1 MSNKNIFL
9 VTLLSCSALVYPSL
23 VQAETVSAKTSW
35 AIGRVASMSQGSY
48 CTMAQKYSD
57 DTVLTLARNTSEE
70 NSLAIDFKDNKFK
83 SLDKQDVTLSPQGG
97 SPQKF
102 SVKPKSE
109 RTIVINLGK
118 DGQMIDKIANAENL
132 SVDMG
137 GKVIQ
142 FAMNEFKAGQ
152 AELQACMS
160 GLKSASANINKL
172 TEENLVRRQV
182 AVIRTPEIETSQPT
196 AEGLLAAM
204 PMPSADI
211 TPAVSPQKEAEF
223 IQVKEAVKPA
233 EIQPPKDNQDIL
245 SLKEENAQLTRAISE
260 QRQSFENQKS
270 SKEMGA
276 LNELREKL
284 NMAQSENESLKSEL
298 DKQKTIAGKTENL
311 ANQSQRSSQELEALK
326 AENETLKNQLKIA
339 STSKPAPASVAVAD
353 DEVIK
358 VRNEL
363 RQVSG
368 QLDVLKAENLAL
380 KDQIVTLQK
389 GTESNQLKA
398 AGGNWDIEQSTR
410 RYQESQ
416 REIVRLGALLQA
428 KDAKCTQ
435 EKKDIEYMLFDPAI
449 ADKAQIAMLNS
460 LEDKVKEKE
469 DKLKLAEN
477 KVAEAQGNVSSEK
490 DAEINQLKQS
500 IVQTKLEYAEKLKQ
514 ANQSQDEVIASLKS
528 EMDKK
533 NQQLTMAQ
541 AEVEKSKLSESTMST
556 KQQSIDLLKAELAEK
571 SQQLAEAQKKNQDAV
586 NTNASLADKDVE
598 INQLKKSIV
607 QTKLEYDEKL
617 KQANQS
623 QDEVIASLKIEMDQK
638 NQQMTKAQT
647 EIEKSKLTE
656 LTLITKQQSLDSLKA
671 ELAQKNQ
678 QLAEAQK
685 KYQDAENINASLADK
700 DKELVTLKAE
710 LAQKNQ
716 GLIDAQAKIKDSEN
730 INASLADKDKE
741 LVTLK
746 AELAQKNQ
754 ALIDAQTKIQQASAK
769 VVENKDAEQSAA
781 VGNLQFQIQQA
792 NQQIL
797 ILQKQIAEQKN
808 TMVQAA
814 AVVPQ
819 VPAVVPQ
826 VPAVVPQVEPVY
838 QQPVQSV
845 NFKSVGEMELLL
857 KNAGIDVLGPLQN
870 VQGGNPNTYRAY
882 SWKTGSLFGSVE
894 MKKVSDVSQFNTAV
908 DQYLD
913 RAKTR
918 CKGEFAAIPSEDI
931 PSMGKLKAYEI
942 ACVGDST
949 SSSASVVFN
958 YSDNIVTTIAHEGRA
973 EAMDLVID
981 ARDKVAGQ
989 F

>member
-35 AIGRVASMSQGSY
+35 AISRVASMSQGSY

-70 NSLAIDFKDNKFK
+70 YSLAIDFKENQFK
-83 SLDKQDVTLSPQGG
+83 SLDKQDMTLSPQGG
-97 SPQKF
+97 PPKKF

-109 RTIVINLGK
+109 RTVVINIGK
-118 DGQMIDKIANAENL
+118 DGQMIDKIANTENL

-137 GKVIQ
+137 GKKIQ

-152 AELQACMS
+152 AELQNCMI

-172 TEENLVRRQV
+172 TEENLVKRQV
-182 AVIRTPEIETSQPT
+182 AVIRTPEIETPQPT

-223 IQVKEAVKPA
+223 IQVKEAVKPI
-233 EIQPPKDNQDIL
+233 EIQPPKDNQEIL
-245 SLKEENAQLTRAISE
+245 SLKEENARLTRAISE

-270 SKEMGA
+270 TKETGA
-276 LNELREKL
+276 LTELREKL
-284 NMAQSENESLKSEL
+284 NMAKSENESLKSEL
-298 DKQKTIAGKTENL
+298 DKQKEIAGKTENL
-311 ANQSQRSSQELEALK
+311 ANQSQRSNQELEALK
-326 AENETLKNQLKIA
+326 AENETLKNQLKI
-339 STSKPAPASVAVAD
+339 TSAAKPVSVPAPAPVAD

-363 RQVSG
+363 RQVAG

-389 GTESNQLKA
+389 GTESTQLKA
-398 AGGNWDIEQSTR
+398 AGGNWDLEQSTR

-460 LEDKVKEKE
+460 LEDKVKENE
-469 DKLKLAEN
+469 EKLKLAEN
-477 KVAEAQGNVSSEK
+477 KVAESQNKVSTEK
-490 DAEINQLKQS
+490 DAEINQLKKS
-500 IVQTKLEYAEKLKQ
+500 IAQTELEYAEKLKQ
-514 ANQSQDEVIASLKS
+514 ANQSQDGLIASLKS
-528 EMDKK
+528 EMEKK
-533 NQQLTMAQ
+533 NQQLTIAQ
-541 AEVEKSKLSESTMST
+541 AEVEKSKLAEST
-556 KQQSIDLLKAELAEK
+556 L
-571 SQQLAEAQKKNQDAV
+571 V
-586 NTNASLADKDVE
+586 
-598 INQLKKSIV
+598 
-607 QTKLEYDEKL
+607 
-617 KQANQS
+617 
-623 QDEVIASLKIEMDQK
+623 
-638 NQQMTKAQT
+638 
-647 EIEKSKLTE
+647 
-656 LTLITKQQSLDSLKA
+656 TKQQSLDSLKA

-685 KYQDAENINASLADK
+685 KNQDAENINASLADK
-700 DKELVTLKAE
+700 DKEL
-710 LAQKNQ
+710 AQKNQ
-716 GLIDAQAKIKDSEN
+716 
-730 INASLADKDKE
+730 E
-741 LVTLK
+741 LM
-746 AELAQKNQ
+746 
-754 ALIDAQTKIQQASAK
+754 DAQTKIQQASERIE
-769 VVENKDAEQSAA
+769 ENKVAEQAAA
-781 VGNLQFQIQQA
+781 VGNLQLQIQQA

-797 ILQKQIAEQKN
+797 ILQKQIADQKN
-808 TMVQAA
+808 DMVQAA

-819 VPAVVPQ
+819 MPAVAPQ
-826 VPAVVPQVEPVY
+826 VTPVY

-845 NFKSVGEMELLL
+845 NFKSVGEMERLL
-857 KNAGIDVLGPLQN
+857 KNAGIDVRGPLQN
-870 VQGGNPNTYRAY
+870 VQGGNENTYRAY

-894 MKKVSDVSQFNTAV
+894 MKKVSDVSQFNSSV
-908 DQYLD
+908 NQYLD

-918 CKGEFAAIPSEDI
+918 CKGEFAAIPSEDV
-931 PSMGKLKAYEI
+931 PSMGNTRAFEI
-942 ACVGDST
+942 ACVGDSA

-958 YSDNIVTTIAHEGRA
+958 YGDNIVTTIAHEGRA
-973 EAMDLVID
+973 EAMDLAID
-981 ARDKVAGQ
+981 ARDKVAAQ

>member
-70 NSLAIDFKDNKFK
+70 YSLAIDFKDNKFK

-102 SVKPKSE
+102 SIKPKSE
-109 RTIVINLGK
+109 RTVVINLGK

-137 GKVIQ
+137 GKKIQ

-172 TEENLVRRQV
+172 TEENLARRQV

-389 GTESNQLKA
+389 GTESTQLKA

-469 DKLKLAEN
+469 EKLKLAEN
-477 KVAEAQGNVSSEK
+477 KVAEAQGNASTEK

-528 EMDKK
+528 EIEKK
-533 NQQLTMAQ
+533 NQQLTIAQ
-541 AEVEKSKLSESTMST
+541 ADVEKGKLAESTMST
-556 KQQSIDLLKAELAEK
+556 KQQSIDSLKAELAEK

-647 EIEKSKLTE
+647 EIEKSKLAE

-685 KYQDAENINASLADK
+685 KNQDAENINASLANK
-700 DKELVTLKAE
+700 DKELVA
-710 LAQKNQ
+710 
-716 GLIDAQAKIKDSEN
+716 
-730 INASLADKDKE
+730 
-741 LVTLK
+741 LK

-769 VVENKDAEQSAA
+769 VEDNKNAEQAAA
-781 VGNLQFQIQQA
+781 VGNLQLQIQQA

-808 TMVQAA
+808 PMVQAA

-894 MKKVSDVSQFNTAV
+894 MKKVSDVSQFNTSV

-942 ACVGDST
+942 ACVGGTT

-973 EAMDLVID
+973 EAMDLAID
-981 ARDKVAGQ
+981 ARDKVASQ